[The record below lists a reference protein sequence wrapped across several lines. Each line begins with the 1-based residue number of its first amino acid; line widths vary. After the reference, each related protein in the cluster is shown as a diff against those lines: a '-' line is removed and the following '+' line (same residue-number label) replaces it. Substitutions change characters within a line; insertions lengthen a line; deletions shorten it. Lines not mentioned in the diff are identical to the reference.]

1 MRTRTLE
8 VVHGTNH
15 KPVATEALLADLEA
29 LDIGGQLLIGYPVM
43 ASAEGC
49 YAIDALIVSPEIGVL
64 CFDLIEGPDPGDY
77 DVRQDDDFNRLSARL
92 FVHRELVTKRRLSV
106 PINTVSYAP
115 AIASQDRENH
125 TLLNH
130 ETVCDWI
137 SGLSL
142 SKELETLSTDIYL
155 RTLSALQSIT
165 AIRRAGRSR
174 EILNKN
180 SRGSRLQFLEN
191 SIATLDAMQSAAVI
205 ETVEGVQ
212 RIRGLAGSGKTIV
225 LALKAAYLHAQHP
238 DWRIVVT
245 FNTRSLKGYFTKLI
259 NNFCIDQ
266 IGQEPNWDRVRIM
279 NSWGASGPPDREGV
293 YHEFCLQNDVPYY
306 DFRSARNRY
315 GWDGAFDGA
324 VVEALDQVIDPKQ
337 PYDAVLVD
345 EAQDL
350 PPAFLRMCYRVLR
363 EPGHLVYAYDELQNL
378 TNVGLPSPE
387 EIFGSK
393 NGKPRVSF
401 DSERDHSRVRRDII
415 LDICYRNSRP
425 VLTTAHGLGFGIY
438 RKPEHDGTTG
448 LVQMFDQPRL
458 WEDIGYRI
466 RQGKLELGRKVALR
480 RVTETSP
487 RFLED
492 HSPPEDLVKF
502 VEFDDEEA
510 QAKWV
515 ACEIQQNLDRDELRP
530 DDIMVINTEPI
541 SSRDKLSK
549 IRAALDDK
557 GIHSH
562 LTGVDTNPDE
572 FFQAGSITCTG
583 IHRAKG
589 NEVAMVYVVNA
600 NQSYGAGD
608 GLSRIRNRLFTAI
621 TRSKAWVR
629 VAGVG
634 PKMQSLIKEYESL
647 VEADFELQF
656 RYPKA
661 SELKRLTIVHRDVS
675 PSERRM
681 LREQRQSVSQLV
693 TALRK
698 ERVFLEDLDEVDVEA
713 LRAIFGGEPR
723 LKENQD

>member
-15 KPVATEALLADLEA
+15 KPAATEALLADLEA
-29 LDIGGQLLIGYPVM
+29 LDIEGQLLIGYPVM
-43 ASAEGC
+43 ASPEGC

-64 CFDLIEGPDPGDY
+64 CFDLIEGLDPGDY
-77 DVRQDDDFNRLSARL
+77 DVRQDDDFNRLSSRL

-115 AIASQDRENH
+115 AIASHDSGNH
-125 TLLNH
+125 TLLNR
-130 ETVCDWI
+130 ETLGDWI
-137 SGLSL
+137 SR
-142 SKELETLSTDIYL
+142 LSTSEEFGNLSSEIYL

-165 AIRRAGRSR
+165 AIRRAGLPR
-174 EILNKN
+174 EISDKD
-180 SRGSRLQFLEN
+180 SRGSRLQVLEN
-191 SIATLDAMQSAAVI
+191 SIATLDTMQSAAVI

-225 LALKAAYLHAQHP
+225 LALKAAYLHAQNP
-238 DWRIVVT
+238 DWRIAVT

-266 IGQEPNWDRVRIM
+266 IGQEPNWDRVKIM

-293 YHEFCLQNDVPYY
+293 YHEFCLQNNVLYC
-306 DFRSARNRY
+306 DFRSARSRH
-315 GWDGAFDGA
+315 GWDGAFDG
-324 VVEALDQVIDPKQ
+324 VVTEALDQVSDPK
-337 PYDAVLVD
+337 PLYDAILVD

-350 PPAFLRMCYRVLR
+350 PPVFLRMCYRILR
-363 EPGHLVYAYDELQNL
+363 QPGHLVYAYDELQNL
-378 TNVGLPSPE
+378 TNTGLPSPE

-393 NGKPRVSF
+393 NGKPCVSF
-401 DSERDHSRVRRDII
+401 DSEHDHSRIRRDII
-415 LDICYRNSRP
+415 LDKCYRNSRP

-438 RKPEHDGTTG
+438 RTPENDSTTG

-466 RQGKLELGRKVALR
+466 GDGELKLGRKVTLR
-480 RVTETSP
+480 RVAETSP

-492 HSPPEDLVKF
+492 HSPHEDLVKF
-502 VEFDDEEA
+502 VKFDDEEA
-510 QAKWV
+510 QAEWV
-515 ACEIQQNLDRDELRP
+515 ACEIQHNLDTDELRP

-541 SSRDKLSK
+541 SSRNKLSK
-549 IRAALDDK
+549 VRTALDDK

-562 LTGVDTNPDE
+562 LTGVDTTPDE

-589 NEVAMVYVVNA
+589 NEVAMVYVINA
-600 NQSYGAGD
+600 NQCYTAGAG
-608 GLSRIRNRLFTAI
+608 LSQIRNRLFTAI

-629 VAGVG
+629 VTGVG
-634 PKMQSLIKEYESL
+634 SMMQSLLKEHEAI
-647 VEADFELQF
+647 VDADFELRF
-656 RYPKA
+656 RYPTA
-661 SELKRLTIVHRDVS
+661 PELKRLTIVHRDVS

-693 TALRK
+693 AALQE
-698 ERVFLEDLDEVDVEA
+698 ERVFLEDLDRVDLEA
-713 LRAIFGGEPR
+713 LRAILGE
-723 LKENQD
+723 EQD